1 MGLLNL
7 RYYKVRN
14 GIEGFS
20 IFSSWFFMVSILGVV
35 GYFVYRIK
43 RLISEHPNTYLM
55 LQKAYNF
62 MTLQKVVMINNP
74 IHYFIDEKNEIDL
87 KKGR

>member
-1 MGLLNL
+1 
-7 RYYKVRN
+7 
-14 GIEGFS
+14 
-20 IFSSWFFMVSILGVV
+20 
-35 GYFVYRIK
+35 
-43 RLISEHPNTYLM
+43 M